1 MSFADNLGLLPDVG
15 HLTSIELVGPA
26 GETAVIENVS
36 GSQGSARVY
45 AWLFAKYG
53 DLGRMA
59 AAEGLEIYAEHVADA
74 RANPGKH
81 PNIDRLLEI
90 VLDGRPWS
98 GRLL

>member
-1 MSFADNLGLLPDVG
+1 MSFADNLELLPDTG
-15 HLTSIELVGPA
+15 HLAAIELAGPDGA
-26 GETAVIENVS
+26 TALIENLP
-36 GSQGSARVY
+36 GSQGSVRLY

-59 AAEGLEIYAEHVADA
+59 AAEGLELYAEHVADA

-90 VLDGRPWS
+90 VVDGRPWHGS
-98 GRLL
+98 IR